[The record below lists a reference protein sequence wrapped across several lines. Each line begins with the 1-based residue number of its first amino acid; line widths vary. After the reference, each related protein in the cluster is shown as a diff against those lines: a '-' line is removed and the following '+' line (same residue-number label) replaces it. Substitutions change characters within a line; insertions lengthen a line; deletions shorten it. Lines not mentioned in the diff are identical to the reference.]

1 MKSTT
6 LLFSLDL
13 VNKVIEP
20 QIYLRFFAFF
30 ILLYSA
36 SDKLFF
42 WPILLLCFLSIL
54 LGITFFE
61 TKYYITRIQI
71 KNNLIVFDFQ
81 KWNTKQMI
89 DIPLE
94 DLTFKIRNSTYFT
107 ISSDRLILYN
117 KNNLLFRQFLLRR
130 KWSIHEINKLA
141 EDLKSLGIKKPFG
154 ENL

>member
-1 MKSTT
+1 
-6 LLFSLDL
+6 
-13 VNKVIEP
+13 
-20 QIYLRFFAFF
+20 
-30 ILLYSA
+30 
-36 SDKLFF
+36 
-42 WPILLLCFLSIL
+42 
-54 LGITFFE
+54 
-61 TKYYITRIQI
+61 
-71 KNNLIVFDFQ
+71 
-81 KWNTKQMI
+81 MI